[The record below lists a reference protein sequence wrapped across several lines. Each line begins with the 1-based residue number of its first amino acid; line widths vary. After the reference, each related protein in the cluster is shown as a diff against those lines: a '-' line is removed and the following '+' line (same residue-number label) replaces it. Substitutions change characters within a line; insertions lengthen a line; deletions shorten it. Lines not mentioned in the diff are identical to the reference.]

1 MKKLRVSGLP
11 RRSCPPA
18 MALCLASLLALLSAG
33 RGSMGN
39 QEVSAIQG
47 CKQALNVSVLGAL
60 PGGGWDNLRNVELGL
75 VLGRSYSQCRTTED
89 GEYLIPDQVYVVPRR
104 ESVVETRAEL
114 MDEWLS
120 YTDTWAASINA
131 ELSFL
136 PSLNGKFSVDFQNV
150 RKYSLEYETVTA
162 RVQLRHN
169 IYSVKASEAPG
180 FHPDFLQHL
189 LILSDHLENNQTR
202 EAQYLAEML
211 VLKYGTHVL
220 THVEAGA
227 TLVQEDQVKREFVGN
242 QAGEKSNITLAASAL
257 FYRTVNVGAAA
268 SWQEQNQF
276 IQNYMRNLVASK
288 TRSHGGLPFYP
299 GITMQTW
306 QGGIGNRLVA
316 ISRSGLP
323 LPALLEPEA
332 LPELPPPAV
341 HRVAAAVRSAIY
353 RYYEVNAHPGCL
365 RRGEPAFNPKAN
377 VEDGSCSGGGPANYS
392 FGGVFQEC
400 EAVSGE
406 DAGDLC
412 QNYRTPNPLTG
423 NASCPAN
430 YTASVLNSELKTSS
444 KTHSVCQQQCET
456 CWLFFSCCQPVCT
469 LRELR
474 SVVRLAASWCAPTQ
488 ASLPAAVGFLFGGL
502 YSPNHPNPLTRGQT
516 CPSYFYPLTLFGDLR
531 VCVSSDLELGTAQAV
546 PFGGFFSCQVGN
558 PLAGLMNGQSAGF
571 LQEMFYQDSPTVHP
585 MKCPEGYSQ
594 HQAYLSDGC
603 QILYCLRAGTLSD
616 QEQVAIRMPPFLPR
630 PLLLNN
636 SSCSQRLSV
645 LVDSSGQQVWV
656 RQKGCDHWQQANIND
671 QSLPANLLS
680 QAASGPSVGAIVG
693 ACLGIIVGVVAVA
706 LGVSYAFR
714 YYKKKVYGKI
724 QDSILT
730 GEQTAFGAT
739 ETTAVPSSV

>member
-1 MKKLRVSGLP
+1 MKELGDSRLP

-18 MALCLASLLALLSAG
+18 TALCLASLLALLSAG
-33 RGSMGN
+33 QGSMGN
-39 QEVSAIQG
+39 QEVSDIQG
-47 CKQALNVSVLGAL
+47 CKRALNVSVLGAL

-89 GEYLIPDQVYVVPRR
+89 GEYLIPDQVDVVPRR
-104 ESVVETRAEL
+104 ESMVETRAEL
-114 MDEWLS
+114 LDEWLS

-136 PSLNGKFSVDFQNV
+136 PSLNGKFSVDFQDV
-150 RKYSLEYETVTA
+150 RKYNLEYETVTA

-242 QAGEKSNITLAASAL
+242 QAGERSNITLAASAL
-257 FYRTVNVGAAA
+257 FDRTVNVGAAA
-268 SWQEQNQF
+268 SWQEQSQF
-276 IQNYMRNLVASK
+276 LQNYMRHTVASK

-306 QGGIGNRLVA
+306 QEGIGNRLVA

-323 LPALLEPEA
+323 LPALLEPKA
-332 LPELPPPAV
+332 LPELPAPAV
-341 HRVAAAVRSAIY
+341 YRVAAAVRSAIL
-353 RYYEVNAHPGCL
+353 RYYAVNAHPGCL
-365 RRGEPAFNPKAN
+365 RREAPAFNPKAN
-377 VEDGSCSGGGPANYS
+377 VDDGSCSGGGGGANYS

-400 EAVSGE
+400 EAVSGK
-406 DAGDLC
+406 DADDLC
-412 QNYRTPNPLTG
+412 QNYRTANPLTG

-430 YTASVLNSELKTSS
+430 YKASVLNSELKTSS
-444 KTHSVCQQQCET
+444 KTHSVCQQQCQK

-469 LRELR
+469 FREQR

-488 ASLPAAVGFLFGGL
+488 ASLPATVGFLFGGL
-502 YSPNHPNPLTRGQT
+502 YSPNHPNPLTKGQT

-531 VCVSSDLELGTAQAV
+531 VCVSSDLEMGTAQAV

-558 PLAGLMNGQSAGF
+558 PLAGLMKGQSAGL
-571 LQEMFYQDSPTVHP
+571 LQEMFYQDRPTAHP

-603 QILYCLRAGTLSD
+603 QILYCLRAGTLLD
-616 QEQVAIRMPPFLPR
+616 QEQEAIRMPPFLPR

-656 RQKGCDHWQQANIND
+656 REKGCGRWRQANIND
-671 QSLPANLLS
+671 QSLPANP
-680 QAASGPSVGAIVG
+680 ASGPSVGAIVG
-693 ACLGIIVGVVAVA
+693 ACLGTIVGVVAVA

-724 QDSILT
+724 QGSTLIR
-730 GEQTAFGAT
+730 EQTAYGAT
-739 ETTAVPSSV
+739 ETTVVPSSV

>member
-1 MKKLRVSGLP
+1 
-11 RRSCPPA
+11 

-39 QEVSAIQG
+39 QEISAIQD
-47 CKQALNVSVLGAL
+47 CKQALNVSVLWAL

-114 MDEWLS
+114 MDEWLN
-120 YTDTWAASINA
+120 YTDTWAFSINA
-131 ELSFL
+131 ELSYL
-136 PSLNGKFSVDFQNV
+136 PSLNGKFSADFQNV
-150 RKYSLEYETVTA
+150 KKYGLEYETVTA

-189 LILSDHLENNQTR
+189 LILSEHLENNQTR

-220 THVEAGA
+220 THVDAGA
-227 TLVQEDQVKREFVGN
+227 TLVQEDQVKREFVEAE
-242 QAGEKSNITLAASAL
+242 QESHITLAASGL
-257 FYRTVNVGAAA
+257 FYHTVNVEAAA
-268 SWQEQNQF
+268 SWQVQNPF
-276 IQNYMRNLVASK
+276 ILNYMSNMVASK

-306 QGGIGNRLVA
+306 QEGIGNRLVA

-332 LPELPPPAV
+332 LPELPAPAV
-341 HRVAAAVRSAIY
+341 HRVAAAVHSAIN

-377 VEDGSCSGGGPANYS
+377 VEDGSCSGGSPANYS

-400 EAVSGE
+400 KAVSGK
-406 DAGDLC
+406 DADDLC
-412 QNYRTPNPLTG
+412 QNYTTPNPLTG
-423 NASCPAN
+423 HLSCPPN
-430 YTASVLNSELKTSS
+430 YKASVLNSELKTSS
-444 KTHSVCQQQCET
+444 KIHSVCQQQCQR
-456 CWLFFSCCQPVCT
+456 CWLLFSCCETVCT
-469 LRELR
+469 PQEQH

-488 ASLPAAVGFLFGGL
+488 ASPPATIDFLFGGL
-502 YSPNHPNPLTRGQT
+502 YSPNHPNPLTRGWT

-531 VCVSSDLELGTAQAV
+531 VCVSSDFEMGTAKAV

-558 PLAGLMNGQSAGF
+558 PLAGLLKGQSAGF
-571 LQEMFYQDSPTVHP
+571 LQEMFYQDTPTAYP

-603 QILYCLRAGTLSD
+603 QILYCLRAGTLLD
-616 QEQVAIRMPPFLPR
+616 LEQVAIRLPPFIPR
-630 PLLLNN
+630 PFSLN
-636 SSCSQRLSV
+636 SSNCSQRLSV
-645 LVDSSGQQVWV
+645 LVDSSDQQVWV
-656 RQKGCDHWQQANIND
+656 RQKGCNHWLQANIND

-680 QAASGPSVGAIVG
+680 QPASGPSVWTIVG
-693 ACLGIIVGVVAVA
+693 TCLGIIVGVVVGIV
-706 LGVSYAFR
+706 LEENNRGTN
-714 YYKKKVYGKI
+714 KKERAK
-724 QDSILT
+724 
-730 GEQTAFGAT
+730 E
-739 ETTAVPSSV
+739 